1 MASIEGFYQQ
11 LGSAVRRRRLERGL
25 TQGDVAARIVP
36 AVTRASIANLELGH
50 QRVLAH
56 TLVQLSEILGVSVA
70 ELLSAPPVPS
80 SDWDAVI
87 GALQSALKLP
97 RARAARL
104 ARRIEAA
111 SS

>member
-11 LGSAVRRRRLERGL
+11 LGSAIRRRRLERGL

-56 TLVQLSEILGVSVA
+56 TLVQLSDILDVPVV
-70 ELLSAPPVPS
+70 ELLSVSPAPS
-80 SDWDAVI
+80 GDWDAVI
-87 GALQSALKLP
+87 DALQSALKLP
-97 RARAARL
+97 RTRATRL
-104 ARRIEAA
+104 ARRIEA

>member
-1 MASIEGFYQQ
+1 MASVEAFYRQ

-56 TLVQLSEILGVSVA
+56 TLVQLSDILDVPVA
-70 ELLSAPPVPS
+70 DLLSAGPPGA
-80 SDWDAVI
+80 DWNAVVA
-87 GALQSALKLP
+87 ALQTTLKLSRP
-97 RARAARL
+97 RATKL
-104 ARRIEAA
+104 ARRLEAG
-111 SS
+111 S

>member
-87 GALQSALKLP
+87 AALQSALKLP
-97 RARAARL
+97 RTRAARL

-111 SS
+111 S

>member
-1 MASIEGFYQQ
+1 MASVEAFYQQ

-56 TLVQLSEILGVSVA
+56 TLVQLSDILGVPVV
-70 ELLSAPPVPS
+70 ELLSVSPAPS
-80 SDWDAVI
+80 GEWDVVI
-87 GALQSALKLP
+87 DALQSALKLP
-97 RARAARL
+97 RTRAARL
-104 ARRIEAA
+104 ARRIEA